1 MFCVHLTWLKFY
13 FFFVLAN
20 VKVENEDE
28 RKQKVP
34 VKISERN
41 VMLLNNLNMAFS
53 RKIIDLKV
61 MSFYSKVVFYLLL
74 ISYV

>member
-13 FFFVLAN
+13 FFFVLAI

-34 VKISERN
+34 EKISERN

-61 MSFYSKVVFYLLL
+61 MSFYSKFVFYLLL
-74 ISYV
+74 ISYL